1 MSQPF
6 KDAVGF
12 CKTIMRNGYDAYV
25 INVRLQALTLD
36 ETGNEKEL
44 DICTEAG
51 LSELQKYFP
60 NLEESQDK
68 GILGYLIEGGVKYYF
83 YPADV
88 TEASYTDEVV
98 SVMTPRLLKR
108 LEQRGDIPLSAVCPF
123 IPKAKDMYADFA
135 DFSEG
140 KIRFKG
146 VPDQAL
152 KKDYSL
158 AYRALRF
165 AANFDKEI
173 EANSW
178 IAIVRNA
185 RRVLDYVPMS
195 DFLDEWRKVEAEVMY
210 KFFQLLFDSM
220 LLHGLIPEIA
230 ALSRVHQIKNPEEGT
245 EETVLEHTFDVMK
258 AYPEELPYDWFGTV
272 ACLFHDVGKLY
283 TAEFYEEKWNF
294 LQHHRVGAKVTRKI
308 LKRLRFEE
316 QDIDLICELVQ
327 NHMRPHFMLTDKGIR
342 RLRSLDEYPRIMEM
356 VKADIK
362 ARGASWR
369 EFNHNLKM
377 AERADIPEDE
387 IEPFMDGNRIMTLT
401 GLKPGPIVG
410 QIRDELLKA
419 QIADD
424 VVTDEDAEKFVI
436 DYVKKNQCKGT
447 TC

>member
-36 ETGNEKEL
+36 ETGTEKEL
-44 DICTEAG
+44 DICTEAE

-60 NLEESQDK
+60 NLSPSVDK
-68 GILGYLIEGGVKYYF
+68 GILGTLTEGGVTYYF

-88 TEASYTDEVV
+88 EDASYTDECV
-98 SVMTPRLLKR
+98 SSMTPRLLKR
-108 LEQRGDIPLSAVCPF
+108 LEARGDIPLSSVCPY
-123 IPKAKDMYADFA
+123 IPRAKDMYADFA

-140 KIRFKG
+140 MIRFKG
-146 VPDQAL
+146 IPDQAL

-165 AANFDKEI
+165 AANFDKKI

-178 IAIVRNA
+178 MAIVHNA
-185 RRVLDYVPMS
+185 RRVLDYVPMA
-195 DFLDEWRKVEAEVMY
+195 DFLDEWRKVEAESMHR
-210 KFFQLLFDSM
+210 FFELLFDSM

-230 ALSRVHQIKNPEEGT
+230 ALSRVKQIRNADSDA
-245 EETVLEHTFDVMK
+245 EETALEHTFGVMR

-283 TAEFYEEKWNF
+283 TAEYYEGRWNF

-316 QDIDLICELVQ
+316 QDIDLVCDLVQ

-356 VKADIK
+356 VRADIK
-362 ARGASWR
+362 ARGGSWR

-387 IEPFMDGNRIMTLT
+387 IEPLLDGNRIMELAK
-401 GLKPGPIVG
+401 LKPGPAIG
-410 QIRDELLKA
+410 RIRDTLLKA
-419 QIADD
+419 QISND
-424 VVTDEDAEKFVI
+424 VRSVEDAEQFVLS
-436 DYVKKNQCKGT
+436 YVEENRMY
-447 TC
+447 

>member
-6 KDAVGF
+6 KDAVGL

-25 INVRLQALTLD
+25 VNVRLQALTLD
-36 ETGNEKEL
+36 ETGSEKEL

-60 NLEESQDK
+60 NIEESQDK
-68 GILGYLIEGGVKYYF
+68 GILGYLSEGGVKFYF

-88 TEASYTDEVV
+88 DDASYTDEAV
-98 SVMTPRLLKR
+98 STMTPRLLKR

-123 IPKAKDMYADFA
+123 IPKAKDLYADFA

-140 KIRFKG
+140 QIRFKG

-165 AANFDKEI
+165 AANYDKEI
-173 EANSW
+173 EFNSW
-178 IAIVRNA
+178 AAIVRNA
-185 RRVLDYVPMS
+185 RRVLDYVPMA
-195 DFLDEWRKVEAEVMY
+195 DFLDEWRKVEAENMY
-210 KFFQLLFDSM
+210 RFFGLLFDSM
-220 LLHGLIPEIA
+220 LLHGMIPEIA
-230 ALSRVHQIKNPEEGT
+230 SLSRVKQIKNPEEGT
-245 EETVLEHTFDVMK
+245 EETVLAHTLSVMK

-283 TAEFYEEKWNF
+283 TAEFYDDRWNF
-294 LQHHRVGAKVTRKI
+294 LQHHRVGAKVCRKI

-356 VKADIK
+356 VRADIK
-362 ARGASWR
+362 ARDGSWR

-377 AERADIPEDE
+377 AERANIPVDE
-387 IEPFMDGNRIMTLT
+387 IEPFLDGNRIMELAK
-401 GLKPGPIVG
+401 LKPGPAIG
-410 QIRDELLKA
+410 KIRDQLLKA
-419 QIADD
+419 QVSDD
-424 VVTDEDAEKFVI
+424 VKTLEDAEAFVLGYI
-436 DYVKKNQCKGT
+436 EDHRMY
-447 TC
+447 

>member
-25 INVRLQALTLD
+25 VNVRLQALTLD
-36 ETGNEKEL
+36 QTGSEREL

-51 LSELQKYFP
+51 FSELQKYFP
-60 NLEESQDK
+60 SIEESRDK
-68 GILGYLIEGGVKYYF
+68 GTLGTLNEGGVTYFF

-88 TEASYTDEVV
+88 DDASYTEEAV
-98 SVMTPRLLKR
+98 STMTPRLLRR
-108 LEQRGDIPLSAVCPF
+108 LEKRGDIPLSAVCPF
-123 IPKAKDMYADFA
+123 IPKAKDLYADFA

-140 KIRFKG
+140 VIRFKG

-165 AANFDKEI
+165 AANFDKDI

-178 IAIVRNA
+178 IAIVRNV

-195 DFLDEWRKVEAEVMY
+195 DFLDEWRKVEAESMHR
-210 KFFQLLFDSM
+210 FFRLLFDSM

-230 ALSRVHQIKNPEEGT
+230 ALSRVQQIRNADSDAL
-245 EETVLEHTFDVMK
+245 ETVLEHTLAVMK

-283 TAEFYEEKWNF
+283 TAEFYEGRWNF
-294 LQHHRVGAKVTRKI
+294 LQHHRVGAKVTRKV

-316 QDIDLICELVQ
+316 QDIDLVCDLVQ
-327 NHMRPHFMLTDKGIR
+327 HHMRPHFMLTDKGIR

-356 VKADIK
+356 VRADIK
-362 ARGASWR
+362 ARGGSWR

-387 IEPFMDGNRIMTLT
+387 IEPLLDGNKIMTIT
-401 GLKPGPIVG
+401 GLKPGPVIGV
-410 QIRDELLKA
+410 IRDALLTA
-419 QIADD
+419 QIAND
-424 VVTDEDAEKFVI
+424 VSSVEQAEAFVLRYR
-436 DYVKKNQCKGT
+436 DGM
-447 TC
+447 

>member
-25 INVRLQALTLD
+25 VNARLQKLTLD
-36 ETGNEKEL
+36 ESGEEQEL

-51 LSELQKYFP
+51 LDELQKYFP
-60 NLEESQDK
+60 HLETNNDK
-68 GILGYLIEGGVKYYF
+68 GILGLLNEGGTTFYF

-88 TEASYTDEVV
+88 DDASYITEAV
-98 SVMTPRLLKR
+98 STMTPRLLKR
-108 LEQRGDIPLSAVCPF
+108 LEERGDIPLSSVCPF
-123 IPKAKDMYADFA
+123 IPKAKDAYADFA
-135 DFSEG
+135 EFSEG
-140 KIRFKG
+140 TIRFKG

-158 AYRALRF
+158 AYRAMRF

-173 EANSW
+173 DANSW
-178 IAIVRNA
+178 AAIVRNA
-185 RRVLDYVPMS
+185 RQVLGYVPMA
-195 DFLDEWRKVEAEVMY
+195 DFLDEWRKVEAESMY
-210 KFFQLLFDSM
+210 RFFELLFDSM

-230 ALSRVHQIKNPEEGT
+230 ALSRVKQIKNAEEGT
-245 EETVLEHTFDVMK
+245 EETVLEHTLDVMK

-283 TAEFYEEKWNF
+283 TAEFYDERWNF
-294 LQHHRVGAKVTRKI
+294 LQHHRVGAKATRRM

-316 QDIDLICELVQ
+316 EDIDLICDLVK

-342 RLRSLDEYPRIMEM
+342 RLRALDEYPRIMEM

-362 ARGASWR
+362 ARDGSWR

-377 AERADIPEDE
+377 AERAHIPDHEL
-387 IEPFMDGNRIMTLT
+387 EPLLDGNRIMELAK
-401 GLKPGPIVG
+401 LKPGPAIG
-410 QIRDELLKA
+410 KIRDRLLKA
-419 QIADD
+419 QIEDN
-424 VVTDEDAEKFVI
+424 VQTLEDAEQFVL
-436 DYVKKNQCKGT
+436 DYVEDNRMY
-447 TC
+447 

>member
-25 INVRLQALTLD
+25 INARLQALTLD
-36 ETGNEKEL
+36 ETGSEREL

-51 LSELQKYFP
+51 LSELRKYFP
-60 NLEESQDK
+60 AMEEGRDK
-68 GILGYLIEGGVKYYF
+68 EVLGTLSEGGVTYYF

-88 TEASYTDEVV
+88 DDASYTEEAV
-98 SVMTPRLLKR
+98 STMTPRLLRR

-140 KIRFKG
+140 VIRFKG

-173 EANSW
+173 EANTW

-195 DFLDEWRKVEAEVMY
+195 DFLDEWRKVEAESMHR
-210 KFFQLLFDSM
+210 FFRLLFDSF

-230 ALSRVHQIKNPEEGT
+230 ALSRVKQIKNPESNA
-245 EETVLEHTFDVMK
+245 EETVIEHTFAVMK

-283 TAEFYEEKWNF
+283 TAEHYDGRWNF

-316 QDIDLICELVQ
+316 QDIELICDLVK

-356 VKADIK
+356 VRADIK
-362 ARGASWR
+362 ARNGSWR

-387 IEPFMDGNRIMTLT
+387 IEPLLDGNRIMNLT
-401 GLKPGPIVG
+401 GLKPGPMIGV
-410 QIRDELLKA
+410 IRDALLTA
-419 QIADD
+419 QIANDISS
-424 VVTDEDAEKFVI
+424 VEQAEAFVLQYRDAM
-436 DYVKKNQCKGT
+436 
-447 TC
+447 

>member
-12 CKTIMRNGYDAYV
+12 CKTIMRNGFDAYV
-25 INVRLQALTLD
+25 VNVRLQALTMD
-36 ETGNEKEL
+36 QAGKEKEL
-44 DICTEAG
+44 DICTDAG
-51 LSELQKYFP
+51 LPELQKYFP
-60 NLEESQDK
+60 NMEPSDDK
-68 GILGYLIEGGVKYYF
+68 AILGQLKEGGTTYFF

-88 TEASYTDEVV
+88 DDATYTEESV
-98 SVMTPRLLKR
+98 STMTPRLLKR
-108 LEQRGDIPLSAVCPF
+108 LEARGDIPLSAVCPF

-135 DFSEG
+135 AFTEDTIS
-140 KIRFKG
+140 FKG

-178 IAIVRNA
+178 AAIVRNA
-185 RRVLDYVPMS
+185 RRVLNYVPMA
-195 DFLDEWRKVEAEVMY
+195 DFLDEWRKVEAESMHT
-210 KFFQLLFDSM
+210 FFRLLFDSM

-230 ALSRVHQIKNPEEGT
+230 ALSRVVQTKSPEEG
-245 EETVLEHTFDVMK
+245 EETVLDHTFDVMK

-283 TAEFYEEKWNF
+283 TAEFYDDSWHF
-294 LQHHRVGAKVTRKI
+294 LQHHRVGSKVTRTI

-362 ARGASWR
+362 ARGGSWR

-377 AERADIPEDE
+377 AERAEIPEDE
-387 IEPFMDGNRIMTLT
+387 IEPLLDGNRIMEISK
-401 GLKPGPIVG
+401 LKPGPVIG
-410 QIRDELLKA
+410 KIRDELLKA
-419 QIADD
+419 QVADD
-424 VVTDEDAEKFVI
+424 VKTMEDAEQFVLS
-436 DYVKKNQCKGT
+436 YVEDHRLY
-447 TC
+447 

>member
-36 ETGNEKEL
+36 ETGSEKEL
-44 DICTEAG
+44 DICTEAAFD
-51 LSELQKYFP
+51 ELQKYFP
-60 NLEESQDK
+60 NIEESEDMS
-68 GILGYLIEGGVKYYF
+68 ILGSLTEGGVQYFF
-83 YPADV
+83 YPAS
-88 TEASYTDEVV
+88 TEEAAYTDEAVAM
-98 SVMTPRLLKR
+98 MTPRLLKK
-108 LEQRGDIPLSAVCPF
+108 LEQRGDIPLSSVCPF
-123 IPKAKDMYADFA
+123 IPKAKDLYADFA
-135 DFSEG
+135 DFAEG
-140 KIRFKG
+140 QIRFKG

-178 IAIVRNA
+178 AAIVRNV
-185 RRVLDYVPMS
+185 RRVLDYVPMA
-195 DFLDEWRKVEAEVMY
+195 DFLDEWRKVEAEAMH
-210 KFFQLLFDSM
+210 KFFRLLFDAM

-230 ALSRVHQIKNPEEGT
+230 ALSRVTQIKNPEEGT
-245 EETVLEHTFDVMK
+245 EETVLEHTLDVMK

-272 ACLFHDVGKLY
+272 ACLLHDVGKLY
-283 TAEFYEEKWNF
+283 TAEYYDEKWNF
-294 LQHHRVGAKVTRKI
+294 LQHHRVGAKVARKI

-316 QDIDLICELVQ
+316 QDIDLICDLVQ
-327 NHMRPHFMLTDKGIR
+327 NHMRPQFMLTDKGIR

-362 ARGASWR
+362 ARGGSWR

-377 AERADIPEDE
+377 AERADIPEEE
-387 IEPFMDGNRIMTLT
+387 IEPFLDGNRIMELSK
-401 GLKPGPIVG
+401 LKPGPAIG
-410 QIRDELLKA
+410 KIRERLLAA
-419 QIADD
+419 QVRDD
-424 VVTDEDAEKFVI
+424 VQTVEDAEAFVLA
-436 DYVKKNQCKGT
+436 YVEEHRLY
-447 TC
+447 

>member
-25 INVRLQALTLD
+25 INARLQALTLD
-36 ETGNEKEL
+36 ETGNEQEL

-51 LSELQKYFP
+51 LDELQKYFP
-60 NLEESQDK
+60 NIEDSQDK
-68 GILGYLIEGGVKYYF
+68 GILGYLVEGGVKYFF
-83 YPADV
+83 YPASTD
-88 TEASYTDEVV
+88 EAAYTDEAV
-98 SVMTPRLLKR
+98 SAMTPRLLKK

-140 KIRFKG
+140 QIRFKG
-146 VPDQAL
+146 LPDQAL

-178 IAIVRNA
+178 AAIVRNV

-195 DFLDEWRKVEAEVMY
+195 DFLDEWRKVEAESMH
-210 KFFQLLFDSM
+210 KFFSLLFDSM

-230 ALSRVHQIKNPEEGT
+230 ALSRVTQIKNPEEGT
-245 EETVLEHTFDVMK
+245 EEPVLTHTLNVMK

-283 TAEFYEEKWNF
+283 TADFYDGQWHF
-294 LQHHRVGAKVTRKI
+294 LQHHRVGAKVTRKV

-327 NHMRPHFMLTDKGIR
+327 NHMRPQFMLTDKGIR

-362 ARGASWR
+362 ARDGSWR

-387 IEPFMDGNRIMTLT
+387 IEPLLDGNRIMTIT

-410 QIRDELLKA
+410 QIREELLKA

-424 VVTDEDAEKFVI
+424 VMGEGDAEAFVKK
-436 DYVKKNQCKGT
+436 YVKKHQCKGAA
-447 TC
+447 C